1 MFTLTATA
9 KSEQARMM
17 VHLLDYIAVDYS
29 MAVQNGQI
37 ISQAEFQEM
46 NEFAATIIELGEK
59 TPPSIQSDLI
69 LLQRLVQD
77 KASIDKVSSVSN
89 NIKQ

>member
-1 MFTLTATA
+1 
-9 KSEQARMM
+9 MM

-46 NEFAATIIELGEK
+46 NEFAAKLEFEDAARLRDEINRLKAKEVGL
-59 TPPSIQSDLI
+59 SDKI
-69 LLQRLVQD
+69 L
-77 KASIDKVSSVSN
+77 KFKKNKWI
-89 NIKQ
+89 